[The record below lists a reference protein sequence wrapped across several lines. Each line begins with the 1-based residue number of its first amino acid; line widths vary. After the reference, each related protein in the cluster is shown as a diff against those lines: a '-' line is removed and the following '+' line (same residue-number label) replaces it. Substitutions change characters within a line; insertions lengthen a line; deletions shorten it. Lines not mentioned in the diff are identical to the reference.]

1 MRAAWLRREAEF
13 ASGVLVTAKTTKDRL
28 RQRLRSG
35 VPRKPMLIGLS
46 SVTVGIA
53 GLLYEL
59 DRYVAGCLVLATGGV
74 LGAASE
80 WLTRQTRY
88 DLDERSASPHRCDLD
103 GSHRDGQIWSIPRPT
118 ATFAGRNSD
127 LARLKRRLARSS
139 TSLAAV
145 ALHGVPGLGKTQLA
159 MAYAERHRSD
169 FNLGWWLNGSSRL
182 WVVAGL
188 AELAGQLGV
197 AVNDQEQ
204 AARAAVAELGR
215 RGRWLLIIDDALD
228 QVDLDGLMP
237 NGPGQVI
244 ITSRNPSWSS
254 VASTYEVSPFSTG
267 DAVKLL
273 LAHSGDGNK
282 EAAAVIADQMHGLPL
297 ALVQAGTYCR
307 SGAITLDEYA
317 QRFRTSQA
325 RLLEEGSPGPY
336 PLTVAVTVRLV
347 LAQLRRESLVATQLL
362 YLFACLGPTGV
373 PHDLPAHAP
382 HVLPW
387 RLARVA
393 QDPVSLD
400 KATQVLVRTSLVSPD
415 RPGHLRMHS
424 VVQEIVRADVDR
436 RTNTWWQRAVHR
448 CRTIG
453 DNGNAWGVAR
463 WLDAVGLL
471 LLHAFP
477 ADTEDLSG
485 WTRCAELQPHLDA
498 YAGLAEQHGS
508 DGLMLADVCERL
520 ASYLG
525 DRGEVAA
532 AEHRHSQT
540 FSLREKILGSEH
552 PKTLTPLH
560 HLGLMLTR
568 RGDYRQSA
576 ERLRQLYSVQLRT
589 GGPTDP
595 ATLGTQLRLAFAVF
609 ELGELR
615 EAERL
620 ARNVWHFRRDN
631 LGEDHNDTLQ
641 ARFVLGAVLQESKLD
656 EASQHNAAVHQV
668 FDEIYGREHLRNL
681 MAWHNWARNR
691 AEVGAYEQARSEFEE
706 ILSVTSRVHGPR
718 HPLSLFAQHNLA
730 RTRWLEGAELNSVQA
745 HFEATL
751 AAREEVMGPRHP
763 KTLTTRHYLARVLA
777 KQGDVE
783 AAEKQLLR
791 IIECRQSVLGHRHP
805 QTMLAVE
812 DLERLR
818 TSGTMSVNGVDAA
831 RRLRPDL
838 TEG

>member
-1 MRAAWLRREAEF
+1 
-13 ASGVLVTAKTTKDRL
+13 
-28 RQRLRSG
+28 
-35 VPRKPMLIGLS
+35 MLIGLS

-59 DRYVAGCLVLATGGV
+59 NQYVAGCLVLATGGV

-80 WLTRQTRY
+80 RLTRQATH
-88 DLDERSASPHRCDLD
+88 DQDERSVPPPGRDLD
-103 GSHRDGQIWSIPRPT
+103 SSHREGQIWRIPRPT

-127 LARLKRRLARSS
+127 LARLKRQLARSS
-139 TSLAAV
+139 ISLAAV

-159 MAYAERHRSD
+159 MAYAERHRND
-169 FNLGWWLNGSSRL
+169 FDLGWWLNGSSRL
-182 WVVAGL
+182 WAVAGL
-188 AELAGQLGV
+188 AELAEQLGF
-197 AVNDQEQ
+197 AFNDQEQ
-204 AARAAVAELGR
+204 AAGAAVADLGR

-228 QVDLDGLMP
+228 QVDLEGLIP

-244 ITSRNPSWSS
+244 ITSRSPSWST
-254 VASTYEVSPFSTG
+254 VASAYEVSPFSTA

-273 LAHSGDGNK
+273 LAHSGDQNK
-282 EAAAVIADQMHGLPL
+282 EAAAVIADQMQGLPL

-317 QRFRTSQA
+317 QRFLTSQT

-362 YLFACLGPTGV
+362 YLFAYLGPTGV
-373 PHDLPAHAP
+373 PHDLPAHTP
-382 HVLPW
+382 HVLPR
-387 RLARVA
+387 RLARLA

-400 KATQVLVRTSLVSPD
+400 KAIQLLVRTSLISPD
-415 RPGHLRMHS
+415 RPGYLRMHS
-424 VVQEIVRADVDR
+424 VVQEIVRTEVDR
-436 RTNTWWQRAVHR
+436 RTNTLWQRAVRR
-448 CRTIG
+448 CRTIR
-453 DNGNAWGVAR
+453 DDGNAWGVAR

-471 LLHAFP
+471 LLDAFP
-477 ADTEDLSG
+477 ADTEDLSH

-498 YAGLAEQHGS
+498 YAGLAVLHGS
-508 DGLMLADVCERL
+508 DGLILADVCERL

-525 DRGEVAA
+525 DRGEFAA

-540 FSLREKILGSEH
+540 FSLREKALGSEH
-552 PKTLTPLH
+552 PKTLAPLH

-568 RGDYRQSA
+568 RGDYLQSA
-576 ERLRQLYSVQLRT
+576 ERLRQLHTVQLRT
-589 GGPTDP
+589 AGPNDP

-620 ARNVWHFRRDN
+620 ARNVWNFRRAS
-631 LGEDHNDTLQ
+631 LGGDHQDTQQ
-641 ARFVLGAVLQESKLD
+641 ARFVLGAVLTESKLD
-656 EASQHNAAVHQV
+656 EATRHNAAARSALE
-668 FDEIYGREHLRNL
+668 EIHGREHLRSL
-681 MAWHNWARNR
+681 MAWHNWARTR
-691 AEVGAYEQARSEFEE
+691 AEVGAYEQARSELEE
-706 ILSVTSRVHGPR
+706 ILSITSRVHGPR
-718 HPLSLFAQHNLA
+718 HPLSLYAQHNLA
-730 RTRWLEGAELNSVQA
+730 RTLWLQGAELNSVQA
-745 HFEATL
+745 DFEATL

-763 KTLTTRHYLARVLA
+763 KTLATRHYLARVLA
-777 KQGDVE
+777 KQGDTE
-783 AAEKQLLR
+783 AAERQLLH
-791 IIECRQSVLGHRHP
+791 IIECRQYVLGPRHP
-805 QTMLAVE
+805 QTLLAVE

>member
-1 MRAAWLRREAEF
+1 
-13 ASGVLVTAKTTKDRL
+13 
-28 RQRLRSG
+28 
-35 VPRKPMLIGLS
+35 MLIGLS

-59 DRYVAGCLVLATGGV
+59 DQYVAGSLVLVTGGV

-80 WLTRQTRY
+80 RLTRLARQ
-88 DLDERSASPHRCDLD
+88 DHDARSASPHGCDLD
-103 GSHRDGQIWSIPRPT
+103 GSSHREGQIWNIPRPT
-118 ATFAGRNSD
+118 ATFAGRHSD

-139 TSLAAV
+139 VSLAAV

-169 FNLGWWLNGSSRL
+169 FDLGWWLNGSSRL
-182 WVVAGL
+182 WAVAGL

-197 AVNDQEQ
+197 GLNDQEQ

-215 RGRWLLIIDDALD
+215 RERWLLIIDDPLD
-228 QVDLDGLMP
+228 QADLEGLIP

-244 ITSRNPSWSS
+244 ITSRNPSWST
-254 VASTYEVSPFSTG
+254 VASTYEVSPFSTA

-273 LAHSGDGNK
+273 LAHSGDKNK
-282 EAAAVIADQMHGLPL
+282 EAAAVIADQMQGLPL

-317 QRFRTSQA
+317 QRFLTSQA

-347 LAQLRRESLVATQLL
+347 LAQLRRESPVATQLL
-362 YLFACLGPTGV
+362 YLFAHMGPTGL

-382 HVLPW
+382 HVLPR
-387 RLARVA
+387 RLARLA

-400 KATQVLVRTSLVSPD
+400 KAIQVLVRTSLISPD
-415 RPGHLRMHS
+415 RPGYLRMHG

-436 RTNTWWQRAVHR
+436 RTNTLWQRAMRR
-448 CRTIG
+448 CRTIR
-453 DNGNAWGVAR
+453 DNGNSWGVAR
-463 WLDAVGLL
+463 WLDSVGRLL
-471 LLHAFP
+471 VHAFP
-477 ADTEDLSG
+477 ADTEDLSR

-498 YAGLAEQHGS
+498 YAGLAGHYSS
-508 DGLMLADVCERL
+508 DGLILANACERL
-520 ASYLG
+520 AFYLC
-525 DRGEVAA
+525 DRGEFAA
-532 AEHRHSQT
+532 AEHRHNQT
-540 FSLREKILGSEH
+540 LSLRKKALGAKH
-552 PKTLTPLH
+552 PETLAH
-560 HLGLMLTR
+560 QHRLGQMLTL
-568 RGDYRQSA
+568 RGDYIQSA
-576 ERLRQLYSVQLRT
+576 ERLRQLHTVQLRT

-620 ARNVWHFRRDN
+620 ARDVWNFLRN
-631 LGEDHNDTLQ
+631 SFGEDHKDTLQ
-641 ARFVLGAVLQESKLD
+641 ARFVLGAVLFESKLD
-656 EASQHNAAVHQV
+656 EASQHNTAVHQA
-668 FDEIYGREHLRNL
+668 FDEVYGREHLRSL

-691 AEVGAYEQARSEFEE
+691 AEVGAYEQARSELTE
-706 ILSVTSRVHGPR
+706 ILSITSRVHGPR
-718 HPLSLFAQHNLA
+718 HPFTLFAQHNLA
-730 RTRWLEGAELNSVQA
+730 RTLWLQGAELNSVQA

-751 AAREEVMGPRHP
+751 AAREEAMGPRHP

-783 AAEKQLLR
+783 AAERQLLH
-791 IIECRQSVLGHRHP
+791 IIECRHSVLGHRHP
-805 QTMLAVE
+805 QTMLAIE